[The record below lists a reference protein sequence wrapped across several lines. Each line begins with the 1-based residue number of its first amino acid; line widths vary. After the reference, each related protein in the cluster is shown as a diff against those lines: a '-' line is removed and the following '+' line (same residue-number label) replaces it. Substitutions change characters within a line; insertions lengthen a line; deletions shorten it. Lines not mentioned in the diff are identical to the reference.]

1 MEENRFNQ
9 TLRDKFQDLESP
21 FNDRVTFEA
30 VMKKREKK
38 KRRVIFWLPSVAI
51 VAGLFLSAGLGYM
64 FLSDSNSAVKS
75 PQVSLKQVVVKP
87 NKKALAKNQNE
98 KSESIQGA
106 GISHADISSNKGAIL
121 QSKVVSQSQN
131 DINKGAKGSIDAFE
145 LNNSSAIST
154 KASNPVNSQIL
165 TPNNEIFTTNSLEG
179 NFMKDDQSL
188 INAPVNVVDEVAAAR
203 TSSIDNSVE
212 ANLVDMIHNAENQLI
227 YCDPRGIY
235 PVSIGMSKMKE
246 EFIEIPE
253 GEYEK
258 AWDPARYRSKW
269 YGEMGATTGSKVI
282 VDFDNK
288 NALSVLGTMYHANY
302 QGLIL
307 RDLGNGIMLGTGV
320 SYGEWIG
327 NGEWQ
332 LTQTERKTLI
342 DSYDLV
348 VMIPPVQTV
357 RVYDTSEVIESK
369 ISTGEIQY
377 KIDKLSL
384 PLAMRYNLMLGK
396 VAWRLAAQLNPGI
409 TIKTTGDY
417 FTKTEYHSISQ
428 QRMFCMD
435 AKLAFGPSFALSTD
449 WTLVLEPNAMLH
461 SFYDKSGKRTYSK
474 ILTGF
479 GMSVVRKF

>member
-38 KRRVIFWLPSVAI
+38 KRRVIFWLPSVAV

-64 FLSDSNSAVKS
+64 FLSDSSSAVKS

-87 NKKALAKNQNE
+87 NKKSFAKNQNE

-106 GISHADISSNKGAIL
+106 GISREDISSN
-121 QSKVVSQSQN
+121 N
-131 DINKGAKGSIDAFE
+131 T
-145 LNNSSAIST
+145 SARSR
-154 KASNPVNSQIL
+154 KASNAVNSQIL
-165 TPNNEIFTTNSLEG
+165 APNNEILTTNSLEG
-179 NFMKDDQSL
+179 DFLKAELPS
-188 INAPVNVVDEVAAAR
+188 INAPVNVVEEAAAAR
-203 TSSIDNSVE
+203 TSSIDKSVE

-269 YGEMGATTGSKVI
+269 YGEIGATTGSKVI

-307 RDLGNGIMLGTGV
+307 RDLGNGIMLGTGI

-332 LTQTERKTLI
+332 LTQTERKTFI

-357 RVYDTSEVIESK
+357 RVYDTSEVIDVK
-369 ISTGEIQY
+369 LTTGDIQY
-377 KIDKLSL
+377 KIDKVSL

-409 TIKTTGDY
+409 TTKTTGDY

-479 GMSVVRKF
+479 GMTVVRKF

>member
-38 KRRVIFWLPSVAI
+38 KRRVIFWLPSVAV

-75 PQVSLKQVVVKP
+75 PQVALKNVVVKP
-87 NKKALAKNQNE
+87 NKKAFAKNQNE
-98 KSESIQGA
+98 KSESLDGV
-106 GISHADISSNKGAIL
+106 GIKSEVISSNNTS
-121 QSKVVSQSQN
+121 SKSLRVSS
-131 DINKGAKGSIDAFE
+131 
-145 LNNSSAIST
+145 
-154 KASNPVNSQIL
+154 PVNNQNRTVNNKIL
-165 TPNNEIFTTNSLEG
+165 TTNSLEG
-179 NFMKDDQSL
+179 NFL
-188 INAPVNVVDEVAAAR
+188 RAELPFVNTLVNVVEEVAAA
-203 TSSIDNSVE
+203 
-212 ANLVDMIHNAENQLI
+212 NLIDMIHNAENQLMF
-227 YCDPRGIY
+227 CDPRGIY

-307 RDLGNGIMLGTGV
+307 RDLGNGIMLGTGI

-332 LTQTERKTLI
+332 LTQTERKTFI

-357 RVYDTSEVIESK
+357 RVYDTSEVIDVK
-369 ISTGEIQY
+369 LTTGDIQY
-377 KIDKLSL
+377 KIDKVSL

-409 TIKTTGDY
+409 TTKTTGDY

-435 AKLAFGPSFALSTD
+435 AKLAFGPTFALSSD

-474 ILTGF
+474 VLTGF
-479 GMSVVRKF
+479 GMTIVRKF

>member
-38 KRRVIFWLPSVAI
+38 KRRVIFWLPSVAV
-51 VAGLFLSAGLGYM
+51 VAGLFLSAGIGYM

-75 PQVSLKQVVVKP
+75 PQVALKNVVVKP
-87 NKKALAKNQNE
+87 NKKSFAKKQNE

-106 GISHADISSNKGAIL
+106 GISLADISSNNTSSRS
-121 QSKVVSQSQN
+121 SKTS
-131 DINKGAKGSIDAFE
+131 
-145 LNNSSAIST
+145 NSS
-154 KASNPVNSQIL
+154 NSQIL
-165 TPNNEIFTTNSLEG
+165 ATNNKTLTVNPLVG
-179 NFMKDDQSL
+179 NFLKAEL
-188 INAPVNVVDEVAAAR
+188 PFINTPVNVVDELAAAR
-203 TSSIDNSVE
+203 TSSIDKSVE
-212 ANLVDMIHNAENQLI
+212 VNLVGMIHNAENQLI
-227 YCDPRGIY
+227 FCDPRGIY

-307 RDLGNGIMLGTGV
+307 RDMGNGIMLGTGL

-332 LTQTERKTLI
+332 LTQTERKTYI

-357 RVYDTSEVIESK
+357 RVYDTSEVIDVK
-369 ISTGEIQY
+369 LTTGDIQY
-377 KIDKLSL
+377 KIDKVSL

-409 TIKTTGDY
+409 TTKTTGDY

-435 AKLAFGPSFALSTD
+435 AKLAFGPSFALSSD

-479 GMSVVRKF
+479 GMTVVRKF

>member
-38 KRRVIFWLPSVAI
+38 KRRVIFWLPSVAV

-64 FLSDSNSAVKS
+64 FLSDSSSAVKS

-87 NKKALAKNQNE
+87 NKKSFAKNQNE

-106 GISHADISSNKGAIL
+106 GISREDISSN
-121 QSKVVSQSQN
+121 
-131 DINKGAKGSIDAFE
+131 
-145 LNNSSAIST
+145 NSSARSR
-154 KASNPVNSQIL
+154 KASNAVNSQIIA
-165 TPNNEIFTTNSLEG
+165 PNNQILTTNSLEG
-179 NFMKDDQSL
+179 NFLKAELPL
-188 INAPVNVVDEVAAAR
+188 INAPVNVVEEAAAAR
-203 TSSIDNSVE
+203 TSSIDKSVE

-227 YCDPRGIY
+227 FCDPRGIY

-269 YGEMGATTGSKVI
+269 YGEIGATTGSKVI

-307 RDLGNGIMLGTGV
+307 RDLGNGIMLGTGI

-332 LTQTERKTLI
+332 LTQTERKTFI

-357 RVYDTSEVIESK
+357 RVYDTSEVIDVK
-369 ISTGEIQY
+369 LTTGDIQY
-377 KIDKLSL
+377 KIDKVSL

-409 TIKTTGDY
+409 TTKTTGDY

-435 AKLAFGPSFALSTD
+435 AKLAFGPSFALSSD

-474 ILTGF
+474 VLTGF
-479 GMSVVRKF
+479 GMTIVRKF

>member
-21 FNDRVTFEA
+21 FNDRMTFEA

-38 KRRVIFWLPSVAI
+38 KRRVIFWLPSVAV

-64 FLSDSNSAVKS
+64 FLSNSNSAVKS
-75 PQVSLKQVVVKP
+75 PQVALKNVVVKP
-87 NKKALAKNQNE
+87 NKKSFAKNQNVN
-98 KSESIQGA
+98 SESIQGA
-106 GISHADISSNKGAIL
+106 GISRADISSNNTS
-121 QSKVVSQSQN
+121 SKSLKVSS
-131 DINKGAKGSIDAFE
+131 
-145 LNNSSAIST
+145 
-154 KASNPVNSQIL
+154 PVNNQNRIV
-165 TPNNEIFTTNSLEG
+165 NNKTLVDNTLLG
-179 NFMKDDQSL
+179 NFLKAEL
-188 INAPVNVVDEVAAAR
+188 PFVNAPVNVVEEAAA
-203 TSSIDNSVE
+203 
-212 ANLVDMIHNAENQLI
+212 ANLVDMIHNTENQLMF
-227 YCDPRGIY
+227 CDPRGIY

-258 AWDPARYRSKW
+258 DWDPGRYRSKW
-269 YGEMGATTGSKVI
+269 YGEMGASTGSKVI

-288 NALSVLGTMYHANY
+288 NALSILGTMYHANY

-307 RDLGNGIMLGTGV
+307 RDIGNGIMLGTGL

-332 LTQTERKTLI
+332 LTQTEHKTFI

-357 RVYDTSEVIESK
+357 RVYDTTHVIDSK
-369 ISTGEIQY
+369 VTTGEIHY
-377 KIDKLSL
+377 KIDKVSL
-384 PLAMRYNLMLGK
+384 PLAMRYNMMLGK
-396 VAWRLAAQLNPGI
+396 VTWRLAAQVNPGI
-409 TIKTTGDY
+409 TTKTSGDF
-417 FTKTEYHSISQ
+417 FTKTEYHPIIE

-435 AKLAFGPSFALSTD
+435 AKLAFGPSFAVTSD

-461 SFYDKSGKRTYSK
+461 SFYDKSGKRSYSK

-479 GMSVVRKF
+479 GMTVVRKF

>member
-1 MEENRFNQ
+1 
-9 TLRDKFQDLESP
+9 
-21 FNDRVTFEA
+21 
-30 VMKKREKK
+30 
-38 KRRVIFWLPSVAI
+38 
-51 VAGLFLSAGLGYM
+51 M

-75 PQVSLKQVVVKP
+75 PQVALKNVVVKP
-87 NKKALAKNQNE
+87 NKKAFAKNQNE
-98 KSESIQGA
+98 KSESLDGV
-106 GISHADISSNKGAIL
+106 GIKSAVISSNNTS
-121 QSKVVSQSQN
+121 SKSL
-131 DINKGAKGSIDAFE
+131 KGSI
-145 LNNSSAIST
+145 
-154 KASNPVNSQIL
+154 PVNNQNRTFNNKPL
-165 TPNNEIFTTNSLEG
+165 TSNSLEG
-179 NFMKDDQSL
+179 NFLKAEL
-188 INAPVNVVDEVAAAR
+188 PFVNTPVNVVEELAAAR
-203 TSSIDNSVE
+203 TSSIDKKVD
-212 ANLVDMIHNAENQLI
+212 ANLVDMINNAENQLMF
-227 YCDPRGIY
+227 CDPRGIY

-307 RDLGNGIMLGTGV
+307 RDMGNGIMLGTGI

-332 LTQTERKTLI
+332 LTQTERKTFI

-357 RVYDTSEVIESK
+357 RVYDTSEVIDVK
-369 ISTGEIQY
+369 LTTGDIQY
-377 KIDKLSL
+377 KIDKVSL

-409 TIKTTGDY
+409 TTKTTGDY

-435 AKLAFGPSFALSTD
+435 AKLAFGPSFALSSD

-479 GMSVVRKF
+479 GMTVVRKF

>member
-38 KRRVIFWLPSVAI
+38 KRRVIFWLPSVAV

-75 PQVSLKQVVVKP
+75 PQVALKNVVVKP
-87 NKKALAKNQNE
+87 NKKAFAKNQNE
-98 KSESIQGA
+98 KSESLEGV
-106 GISHADISSNKGAIL
+106 GIKSAVISSKNTS
-121 QSKVVSQSQN
+121 SKSLKVSS
-131 DINKGAKGSIDAFE
+131 
-145 LNNSSAIST
+145 
-154 KASNPVNSQIL
+154 PVNNQNL
-165 TPNNEIFTTNSLEG
+165 TANNKIITANTLVGDLLKAELPFV
-179 NFMKDDQSL
+179 
-188 INAPVNVVDEVAAAR
+188 NAPVNVVEELAAAR
-203 TSSIDNSVE
+203 TSSIDKLVD
-212 ANLVDMIHNAENQLI
+212 ANLVDMIHNAENQLMF
-227 YCDPRGIY
+227 CDPRGIY

-307 RDLGNGIMLGTGV
+307 RDMGNGIMLGTGI

-332 LTQTERKTLI
+332 LTQTERKTFI

-357 RVYDTSEVIESK
+357 RVYDTSEVIDVK
-369 ISTGEIQY
+369 LTTGDIQY
-377 KIDKLSL
+377 KIDKVSL

-409 TIKTTGDY
+409 TTKTTGDY

-435 AKLAFGPSFALSTD
+435 AKLAFGPSFALSSD

-479 GMSVVRKF
+479 GMTVVRKF

>member
-38 KRRVIFWLPSVAI
+38 KRRVIFWLPSVAV
-51 VAGLFLSAGLGYM
+51 VAGLFLSAGIGYM

-75 PQVSLKQVVVKP
+75 PQVALKNVVVKP
-87 NKKALAKNQNE
+87 NKKAFAKNQNE
-98 KSESIQGA
+98 KSESLDGV
-106 GISHADISSNKGAIL
+106 GIKSAVISSNNTSSKSLKVSSPFNNQNRTVNNKIL
-121 QSKVVSQSQN
+121 
-131 DINKGAKGSIDAFE
+131 
-145 LNNSSAIST
+145 
-154 KASNPVNSQIL
+154 
-165 TPNNEIFTTNSLEG
+165 TTNSLEG
-179 NFMKDDQSL
+179 NFLKDEL
-188 INAPVNVVDEVAAAR
+188 PFINTPVNVVDEVAAA
-203 TSSIDNSVE
+203 
-212 ANLVDMIHNAENQLI
+212 NLVDMINNAENQLMF
-227 YCDPRGIY
+227 CDPRGIY

-307 RDLGNGIMLGTGV
+307 RDLGNGIMLGTGI

-332 LTQTERKTLI
+332 LTQTERKTYI

-357 RVYDTSEVIESK
+357 RVYDTSEVIDVK
-369 ISTGEIQY
+369 LTTGDIQY
-377 KIDKLSL
+377 KIDKVSL

-409 TIKTTGDY
+409 TTKTTGDY

-428 QRMFCMD
+428 QRTFCMD
-435 AKLAFGPSFALSTD
+435 AKLAFGPSFALSSD

-461 SFYDKSGKRTYSK
+461 SFYDKSGKRAYSK

-479 GMSVVRKF
+479 GMTVVRKF

>member
-38 KRRVIFWLPSVAI
+38 KRRVIFWLPSVAV

-64 FLSDSNSAVKS
+64 FLSDSSSAVKS

-87 NKKALAKNQNE
+87 NKKSFAKNQNE

-106 GISHADISSNKGAIL
+106 GISREDISSN
-121 QSKVVSQSQN
+121 
-131 DINKGAKGSIDAFE
+131 
-145 LNNSSAIST
+145 NSSARSR
-154 KASNPVNSQIL
+154 KASNAVNSQIL
-165 TPNNEIFTTNSLEG
+165 APNNQILTTNSLEG
-179 NFMKDDQSL
+179 DFLKAELPL
-188 INAPVNVVDEVAAAR
+188 INAPVNVVEEAAAAR
-203 TSSIDNSVE
+203 TSSIDKSVE
-212 ANLVDMIHNAENQLI
+212 ANLVDMIHNAENQLM

-269 YGEMGATTGSKVI
+269 YGEIGATTGSKVI

-307 RDLGNGIMLGTGV
+307 RDLGNGIMLGTGI

-332 LTQTERKTLI
+332 LTQTERKTFI

-357 RVYDTSEVIESK
+357 RVYDTSEVIDVK
-369 ISTGEIQY
+369 LTTGDIQY
-377 KIDKLSL
+377 KIDKVSL

-409 TIKTTGDY
+409 TTKTTGDY

-479 GMSVVRKF
+479 GMTVVRKF

>member
-38 KRRVIFWLPSVAI
+38 KRRVIFWLPSVAV
-51 VAGLFLSAGLGYM
+51 VAGLFLSAGMGYM
-64 FLSDSNSAVKS
+64 LLSDSQSAVKL
-75 PQVSLKQVVVKP
+75 PQVALKNVVVKP
-87 NKKALAKNQNE
+87 NKKSFVQEQKE
-98 KSESIQGA
+98 KSEALQGA
-106 GISHADISSNKGAIL
+106 GISSVDISSNQRGVL
-121 QSKVVSQSQN
+121 QSKSLVGQS
-131 DINKGAKGSIDAFE
+131 K
-145 LNNSSAIST
+145 
-154 KASNPVNSQIL
+154 IL
-165 TPNNEIFTTNSLEG
+165 TINSLVGDLLNTDQTLLTTPVKIVEEG
-179 NFMKDDQSL
+179 
-188 INAPVNVVDEVAAAR
+188 AAAKM
-203 TSSIDNSVE
+203 VE
-212 ANLVDMIHNAENQLI
+212 MIQNAESQLMF
-227 YCDPRGIY
+227 CDPRGIY
-235 PVSIGMSKMKE
+235 PVSIGMSQMKE

-307 RDLGNGIMLGTGV
+307 RDMGNGIMLGTGI

-357 RVYDTSEVIESK
+357 RVYDTTEVIDTK
-369 ISTGEIQY
+369 VTTGEIHY
-377 KIDKLSL
+377 KIDKVSL

-396 VAWRLAAQLNPGI
+396 VAWRLAAQVNPGI
-409 TIKTTGDY
+409 TTKTTGDY
-417 FTKTEYHSISQ
+417 FTKTEYHPISE
-428 QRMFCMD
+428 QRMLCMD
-435 AKLAFGPSFALSTD
+435 AKLAFGPSFALTTA

-474 ILTGF
+474 VLTGF
-479 GMSVVRKF
+479 GMTVVRKF

>member
-38 KRRVIFWLPSVAI
+38 KRRVIFWLPSVAV

-75 PQVSLKQVVVKP
+75 PQVALKNVVVKP
-87 NKKALAKNQNE
+87 NKKAFAKNQNE
-98 KSESIQGA
+98 KSELLDGV
-106 GISHADISSNKGAIL
+106 GIKSAVILSNNTSSKSL
-121 QSKVVSQSQN
+121 KV
-131 DINKGAKGSIDAFE
+131 
-145 LNNSSAIST
+145 SS
-154 KASNPVNSQIL
+154 PVNNQNRTVNNKIL
-165 TPNNEIFTTNSLEG
+165 TTNSLEG
-179 NFMKDDQSL
+179 NFLKDEL
-188 INAPVNVVDEVAAAR
+188 PFINTPVNVVEEVAA
-203 TSSIDNSVE
+203 
-212 ANLVDMIHNAENQLI
+212 ANLVDMINNAENQLMF
-227 YCDPRGIY
+227 CDPRGIY
-235 PVSIGMSKMKE
+235 SVSIGMSKMKE

-307 RDLGNGIMLGTGV
+307 RDLGNGIMLGTGI

-332 LTQTERKTLI
+332 LTQTERKTYI

-357 RVYDTSEVIESK
+357 RVYDTSEVIDVK
-369 ISTGEIQY
+369 LTTGDIQY
-377 KIDKLSL
+377 KIDKVSL
-384 PLAMRYNLMLGK
+384 PLAMRYNLMFGK

-409 TIKTTGDY
+409 TTKTTGDY

-428 QRMFCMD
+428 QRTFCMD
-435 AKLAFGPSFALSTD
+435 AKLAFGPSFALSSD

-461 SFYDKSGKRTYSK
+461 SFYDKSGKRAYSK

-479 GMSVVRKF
+479 GMTVVRKF

>member
-38 KRRVIFWLPSVAI
+38 KRRVIFWLPSVAV

-64 FLSDSNSAVKS
+64 FLSDSSSAVKS

-87 NKKALAKNQNE
+87 SKKALAKKQNE

-106 GISHADISSNKGAIL
+106 GISRADISSNKGDIL
-121 QSKVVSQSQN
+121 QSKVVVRKFDVLHVEDLRQSQN
-131 DINKGAKGSIDAFE
+131 DNSTGEKVIVGDIEMNNTNAK
-145 LNNSSAIST
+145 SSKS
-154 KASNPVNSQIL
+154 SNPVN
-165 TPNNEIFTTNSLEG
+165 T
-179 NFMKDDQSL
+179 
-188 INAPVNVVDEVAAAR
+188 PVNVVDEVAAA
-203 TSSIDNSVE
+203 
-212 ANLVDMIHNAENQLI
+212 NLLDMIHNAENQLI

-269 YGEMGATTGSKVI
+269 YGEIGATTGSKVI

-307 RDLGNGIMLGTGV
+307 RDLGNGIMLGTGI

-332 LTQTERKTLI
+332 LIQTERKTFI

-357 RVYDTSEVIESK
+357 RVYDTSEVIDVK
-369 ISTGEIQY
+369 LTTGDIQY
-377 KIDKLSL
+377 KIDKVSL

-409 TIKTTGDY
+409 TTKTTGDY

-435 AKLAFGPSFALSTD
+435 AKLAFGPSFALSSD

-474 ILTGF
+474 VLTGF
-479 GMSVVRKF
+479 GMTIVRKF

>member
-38 KRRVIFWLPSVAI
+38 KRRVIFWLPSVAV

-75 PQVSLKQVVVKP
+75 PQVALKNVVVKP
-87 NKKALAKNQNE
+87 NKKSFAKNQNE
-98 KSESIQGA
+98 KSESLEGV
-106 GISHADISSNKGAIL
+106 GIKSAVISSKNTS
-121 QSKVVSQSQN
+121 SKSLKVSS
-131 DINKGAKGSIDAFE
+131 
-145 LNNSSAIST
+145 
-154 KASNPVNSQIL
+154 PVNNQNL
-165 TPNNEIFTTNSLEG
+165 TANNKIITANTLVGDLLKAELPFV
-179 NFMKDDQSL
+179 
-188 INAPVNVVDEVAAAR
+188 NAPVNVVEEAAA
-203 TSSIDNSVE
+203 
-212 ANLVDMIHNAENQLI
+212 ANLVDMINNAENQLI
-227 YCDPRGIY
+227 FCDPRGIY
-235 PVSIGMSKMKE
+235 PVSIGMSRMKE

-269 YGEMGATTGSKVI
+269 YGEIGATTGSKVI

-307 RDLGNGIMLGTGV
+307 RDLGNGIMLGTGI

-332 LTQTERKTLI
+332 LTQTERKTFI

-357 RVYDTSEVIESK
+357 RVYDTSEVIDVK
-369 ISTGEIQY
+369 LTTGDIQY
-377 KIDKLSL
+377 KIDKVSL

-409 TIKTTGDY
+409 TTKTTGDY

-435 AKLAFGPSFALSTD
+435 AKLAFGPSFALSSD

-474 ILTGF
+474 VLTGF
-479 GMSVVRKF
+479 GMTIVRKF

>member
-38 KRRVIFWLPSVAI
+38 KRRVIFWLPSVAV

-64 FLSDSNSAVKS
+64 FLSDSSSAVKS

-87 NKKALAKNQNE
+87 NKKSFAKNQNE
-98 KSESIQGA
+98 KSESIQGS
-106 GISHADISSNKGAIL
+106 GISRENISSN
-121 QSKVVSQSQN
+121 N
-131 DINKGAKGSIDAFE
+131 T
-145 LNNSSAIST
+145 SARSR
-154 KASNPVNSQIL
+154 KASNAVNSQIIA
-165 TPNNEIFTTNSLEG
+165 PNNEILTTNSLEG
-179 NFMKDDQSL
+179 DFLKAELPS
-188 INAPVNVVDEVAAAR
+188 INAPVNVVEEAAAAR
-203 TSSIDNSVE
+203 TSSIDKSVD

-269 YGEMGATTGSKVI
+269 YGEIGATTGSKVI

-307 RDLGNGIMLGTGV
+307 RDLGNGIMLGTGI

-332 LTQTERKTLI
+332 LTQTERKTFI

-357 RVYDTSEVIESK
+357 RVYDTSEVIDVK
-369 ISTGEIQY
+369 LTTGDIQY
-377 KIDKLSL
+377 KIDKVSL

-409 TIKTTGDY
+409 TTKTTGDY

-479 GMSVVRKF
+479 GMTVVRKF

>member
-38 KRRVIFWLPSVAI
+38 KRRVIFWLPSVAV
-51 VAGLFLSAGLGYM
+51 VAGLFLSAGIGYM

-75 PQVSLKQVVVKP
+75 PQVALKNVVVKP
-87 NKKALAKNQNE
+87 NKKSFAKNQNE
-98 KSESIQGA
+98 KSESLQGA
-106 GISHADISSNKGAIL
+106 GISLADISSNNTSLKS
-121 QSKVVSQSQN
+121 SKTS
-131 DINKGAKGSIDAFE
+131 
-145 LNNSSAIST
+145 NSS
-154 KASNPVNSQIL
+154 NSQIL
-165 TPNNEIFTTNSLEG
+165 ATNNKTLTVNPLVGDFLKAELPF
-179 NFMKDDQSL
+179 
-188 INAPVNVVDEVAAAR
+188 INTPVNVVDEVAAAR
-203 TSSIDNSVE
+203 TSSIDKSVE

-227 YCDPRGIY
+227 FCDPRGIY

-307 RDLGNGIMLGTGV
+307 RDMGNGIMLGTGI

-332 LTQTERKTLI
+332 LTQTERKTYI

-357 RVYDTSEVIESK
+357 RVYDTSEVIDVK
-369 ISTGEIQY
+369 LTTGDIQY
-377 KIDKLSL
+377 KIDKVSL

-409 TIKTTGDY
+409 TTKTTGDY
-417 FTKTEYHSISQ
+417 FTKTEYHAISQ
-428 QRMFCMD
+428 QRTFCMD
-435 AKLAFGPSFALSTD
+435 AKLAFGPSFALSSD

-461 SFYDKSGKRTYSK
+461 SFYDKSGKRAYSK

-479 GMSVVRKF
+479 GMTVVRKF

>member
-38 KRRVIFWLPSVAI
+38 KRRVIFWLPSVAV
-51 VAGLFLSAGLGYM
+51 VAGLFLSAGIGYM

-75 PQVSLKQVVVKP
+75 PQVALKNVVVKP
-87 NKKALAKNQNE
+87 NKKAFAKNQNE
-98 KSESIQGA
+98 KSESLDGV
-106 GISHADISSNKGAIL
+106 GIKSAVILSNNTSSKSL
-121 QSKVVSQSQN
+121 KV
-131 DINKGAKGSIDAFE
+131 
-145 LNNSSAIST
+145 SS
-154 KASNPVNSQIL
+154 PVNNQNRTVNNKIL
-165 TPNNEIFTTNSLEG
+165 TTNSLEG
-179 NFMKDDQSL
+179 NFLKAEL
-188 INAPVNVVDEVAAAR
+188 PFINTPVNVVEEVAA
-203 TSSIDNSVE
+203 
-212 ANLVDMIHNAENQLI
+212 ANLVDMINNAENQLMF
-227 YCDPRGIY
+227 CDPRGIY
-235 PVSIGMSKMKE
+235 SVSIGISKMKE

-307 RDLGNGIMLGTGV
+307 RDLGNGIMLGTGI

-332 LTQTERKTLI
+332 LTQTERKTYI

-357 RVYDTSEVIESK
+357 RVYDTSEVIDVK
-369 ISTGEIQY
+369 LTTGDIQY
-377 KIDKLSL
+377 KIDKVSL

-409 TIKTTGDY
+409 TTKTTGDY

-428 QRMFCMD
+428 QRTFCMD
-435 AKLAFGPSFALSTD
+435 AKLAFGPSFALSSD

-461 SFYDKSGKRTYSK
+461 SFYDKSGKRAYSK

-479 GMSVVRKF
+479 GMTVVRKF

>member
-38 KRRVIFWLPSVAI
+38 KRRVIFWLPSVAV

-64 FLSDSNSAVKS
+64 LLSDSNSAVKS

-87 NKKALAKNQNE
+87 NKKSFAKNQNE

-106 GISHADISSNKGAIL
+106 GIYRENISSN
-121 QSKVVSQSQN
+121 N
-131 DINKGAKGSIDAFE
+131 T
-145 LNNSSAIST
+145 SARSR
-154 KASNPVNSQIL
+154 KASNAVNSQIL
-165 TPNNEIFTTNSLEG
+165 APNNEILTTNSLEG
-179 NFMKDDQSL
+179 NFLKAELPS
-188 INAPVNVVDEVAAAR
+188 INAPVNVVEEAAAAR
-203 TSSIDNSVE
+203 TSSIDKSVD
-212 ANLVDMIHNAENQLI
+212 ANLVDMIHNAENQLM

-307 RDLGNGIMLGTGV
+307 RDLGNGIMLGTGI

-332 LTQTERKTLI
+332 LTQSERKTLI

-357 RVYDTSEVIESK
+357 RVYDTSEVIDVK
-369 ISTGEIQY
+369 LTTGDIQY
-377 KIDKLSL
+377 KIDKVSL

-409 TIKTTGDY
+409 TTKTTGDY

-479 GMSVVRKF
+479 GMTVVRKF

>member
-38 KRRVIFWLPSVAI
+38 KRRVIFWLPSVAV

-64 FLSDSNSAVKS
+64 FLSNSNSAVKS
-75 PQVSLKQVVVKP
+75 PQVALKNVVVKP
-87 NKKALAKNQNE
+87 NKKSFAKNQNVN
-98 KSESIQGA
+98 SESIQGA
-106 GISHADISSNKGAIL
+106 GISRADISSNNTS
-121 QSKVVSQSQN
+121 SKSLKVSS
-131 DINKGAKGSIDAFE
+131 
-145 LNNSSAIST
+145 
-154 KASNPVNSQIL
+154 PVNNQNRIV
-165 TPNNEIFTTNSLEG
+165 NNKTLIDNTLLG
-179 NFMKDDQSL
+179 NFLKAEL
-188 INAPVNVVDEVAAAR
+188 PFVNAPVNVVEEAAA
-203 TSSIDNSVE
+203 
-212 ANLVDMIHNAENQLI
+212 ANLVDMIHNTENQLMF
-227 YCDPRGIY
+227 CDPRGIY

-258 AWDPARYRSKW
+258 DWDPGRYRSKW
-269 YGEMGATTGSKVI
+269 YGEMGASTGSKVI

-288 NALSVLGTMYHANY
+288 NALSILGTMYHANY

-307 RDLGNGIMLGTGV
+307 RDIGNGIMLGTGL

-332 LTQTERKTLI
+332 LTQTEHKTFI

-357 RVYDTSEVIESK
+357 RVYDTTHVIDSK
-369 ISTGEIQY
+369 VTTGEIHY
-377 KIDKLSL
+377 KIDKVSL
-384 PLAMRYNLMLGK
+384 PLAMRYNMMLGK
-396 VAWRLAAQLNPGI
+396 VTWRLAAQVNPGI
-409 TIKTTGDY
+409 TTKTSGDF
-417 FTKTEYHSISQ
+417 FTKTEYHPIIE

-435 AKLAFGPSFALSTD
+435 AKLAFGPSFAVTSD

-461 SFYDKSGKRTYSK
+461 SFYDKSGKRSYSK

-479 GMSVVRKF
+479 GMTVVRKF

>member
-38 KRRVIFWLPSVAI
+38 KRRVIFWLPSVAV
-51 VAGLFLSAGLGYM
+51 VAGLFLSAGIGYM
-64 FLSDSNSAVKS
+64 FISDSNSAVKS
-75 PQVSLKQVVVKP
+75 PQVALKNVVVKP
-87 NKKALAKNQNE
+87 NKKSFAKNQNE
-98 KSESIQGA
+98 KSVSLEGA
-106 GISHADISSNKGAIL
+106 GIKSDISSNNTSSKSLKVSSLVNNQNLTVNNKTLTANTLVGDLLKAEL
-121 QSKVVSQSQN
+121 QFV
-131 DINKGAKGSIDAFE
+131 
-145 LNNSSAIST
+145 
-154 KASNPVNSQIL
+154 
-165 TPNNEIFTTNSLEG
+165 
-179 NFMKDDQSL
+179 
-188 INAPVNVVDEVAAAR
+188 NAPVNVVEEAAA
-203 TSSIDNSVE
+203 T
-212 ANLVDMIHNAENQLI
+212 NLVDMINNAENQLI
-227 YCDPRGIY
+227 FCDPRGIY

-307 RDLGNGIMLGTGV
+307 RDMGNGIMLGTGI

-332 LTQTERKTLI
+332 LTQTERKTYI

-369 ISTGEIQY
+369 ITTGEIQY
-377 KIDKLSL
+377 KIDKVSL
-384 PLAMRYNLMLGK
+384 PLSMRYNLMLGK
-396 VAWRLAAQLNPGI
+396 VAWRLAAQVNPGI

-435 AKLAFGPSFALSTD
+435 AKLAFGPSFALSSD

>member
-38 KRRVIFWLPSVAI
+38 KRRVIFWLPSVAV

-64 FLSDSNSAVKS
+64 FLSDSSSAVKS
-75 PQVSLKQVVVKP
+75 PQVSMKQLVVKP
-87 NKKALAKNQNE
+87 NKKAFAKNQNE

-106 GISHADISSNKGAIL
+106 GISRENISSN
-121 QSKVVSQSQN
+121 N
-131 DINKGAKGSIDAFE
+131 T
-145 LNNSSAIST
+145 SARSR
-154 KASNPVNSQIL
+154 KASNPVNAQIL
-165 TPNNEIFTTNSLEG
+165 VPNNEIHTTNSLEG
-179 NFMKDDQSL
+179 NFLKAEQSL
-188 INAPVNVVDEVAAAR
+188 INAAVNVVDEVAA
-203 TSSIDNSVE
+203 
-212 ANLVDMIHNAENQLI
+212 ANLVDMIHNAENQLM

-269 YGEMGATTGSKVI
+269 YGEIGATTGSKVI

-307 RDLGNGIMLGTGV
+307 RDLGNGIILGTGI

-332 LTQTERKTLI
+332 LTQTERKTFI

-357 RVYDTSEVIESK
+357 RVYDTSEVIDVK
-369 ISTGEIQY
+369 LTTGDIQY
-377 KIDKLSL
+377 KIDKVSL

-396 VAWRLAAQLNPGI
+396 VAWRLAAQVNPGI
-409 TIKTTGDY
+409 TTKTTGDY

-435 AKLAFGPSFALSTD
+435 AKLAFGPSFALSSD

-474 ILTGF
+474 VLTGF
-479 GMSVVRKF
+479 GMTIVRKF

>member
-38 KRRVIFWLPSVAI
+38 KRRVIFWLPSVAV

-64 FLSDSNSAVKS
+64 FLSDSSSAVKS

-87 NKKALAKNQNE
+87 NKKSFAKNQNE

-106 GISHADISSNKGAIL
+106 GISREDISSNNI
-121 QSKVVSQSQN
+121 
-131 DINKGAKGSIDAFE
+131 
-145 LNNSSAIST
+145 SARSR

-165 TPNNEIFTTNSLEG
+165 APNNQILTTNSLEG
-179 NFMKDDQSL
+179 NFLKAELPL
-188 INAPVNVVDEVAAAR
+188 INAPVNVVEEAAAAR
-203 TSSIDNSVE
+203 TSSIDKSVD

-307 RDLGNGIMLGTGV
+307 RDLGNGIMLGTGI

-332 LTQTERKTLI
+332 LTQTERKTFI

-348 VMIPPVQTV
+348 VLIPPVQTV
-357 RVYDTSEVIESK
+357 RVYDTSEVIDVK
-369 ISTGEIQY
+369 LTTGDIQY
-377 KIDKLSL
+377 KIDKVSL

-409 TIKTTGDY
+409 TTKTTGDY

-479 GMSVVRKF
+479 GMTVVRKF

>member
-38 KRRVIFWLPSVAI
+38 KRRVIFWLPSVAV

-64 FLSDSNSAVKS
+64 FLSDSNSAVKL
-75 PQVSLKQVVVKP
+75 PQVALKNVVVKP
-87 NKKALAKNQNE
+87 SKKAFAKNQNE
-98 KSESIQGA
+98 KSESLDGA
-106 GISHADISSNKGAIL
+106 GIKSAVISSKNTS
-121 QSKVVSQSQN
+121 SKSLKVSS
-131 DINKGAKGSIDAFE
+131 
-145 LNNSSAIST
+145 
-154 KASNPVNSQIL
+154 PVNNQNL
-165 TPNNEIFTTNSLEG
+165 TANNKIITANTLVGDLLKAELPFV
-179 NFMKDDQSL
+179 
-188 INAPVNVVDEVAAAR
+188 NAPVHVVEEAAA
-203 TSSIDNSVE
+203 T
-212 ANLVDMIHNAENQLI
+212 NLVDMINNAENQLI
-227 YCDPRGIY
+227 FCDPRGIY
-235 PVSIGMSKMKE
+235 PVSIGMSRMKE

-307 RDLGNGIMLGTGV
+307 RDLGNGIMLGTGI

-332 LTQTERKTLI
+332 LTQTERKTFI

-369 ISTGEIQY
+369 ITTGEIQY
-377 KIDKLSL
+377 KIDKVSL
-384 PLAMRYNLMLGK
+384 PLSMRYNLMLGK

-409 TIKTTGDY
+409 TTKTTGDY

-435 AKLAFGPSFALSTD
+435 AKLAFGPTFALSSD

-474 ILTGF
+474 VLTGF
-479 GMSVVRKF
+479 GMTIVRKF

>member
-38 KRRVIFWLPSVAI
+38 KRRVIFWLPSVAV

-75 PQVSLKQVVVKP
+75 PQVALKNVVVKP
-87 NKKALAKNQNE
+87 NKKSFAKNQNE
-98 KSESIQGA
+98 KSESLDGV
-106 GISHADISSNKGAIL
+106 GIKSAVISSNNTS
-121 QSKVVSQSQN
+121 SKSLKVSS
-131 DINKGAKGSIDAFE
+131 
-145 LNNSSAIST
+145 
-154 KASNPVNSQIL
+154 PVNNQNRIVNNKIL
-165 TPNNEIFTTNSLEG
+165 TTNSLEG
-179 NFMKDDQSL
+179 NFLKDEL
-188 INAPVNVVDEVAAAR
+188 PFINTPVNVVEEVAA
-203 TSSIDNSVE
+203 
-212 ANLVDMIHNAENQLI
+212 ANLVDMINNAENQLMF
-227 YCDPRGIY
+227 CDPRGIY

-307 RDLGNGIMLGTGV
+307 RDMGNGIMLGTGI

-332 LTQTERKTLI
+332 LTQTERKTYI

-357 RVYDTSEVIESK
+357 RVYDTSEVIDVK
-369 ISTGEIQY
+369 LTTGDIQY
-377 KIDKLSL
+377 KIDKVSL
-384 PLAMRYNLMLGK
+384 PLAMRYNLMFGK

-409 TIKTTGDY
+409 TTKTTGDY

-428 QRMFCMD
+428 QRTFCMD
-435 AKLAFGPSFALSTD
+435 AKLAFGPSFALSSD

-461 SFYDKSGKRTYSK
+461 SFYDKSGKRAYSK

-479 GMSVVRKF
+479 GMTVVRKF

>member
-38 KRRVIFWLPSVAI
+38 KRRVIFWLPSVAV

-64 FLSDSNSAVKS
+64 FLSDSSSAVKS
-75 PQVSLKQVVVKP
+75 PQVSMKQLVVKP
-87 NKKALAKNQNE
+87 NKKAFAKNQNE

-106 GISHADISSNKGAIL
+106 GISRADISSN
-121 QSKVVSQSQN
+121 N
-131 DINKGAKGSIDAFE
+131 T
-145 LNNSSAIST
+145 SARSR
-154 KASNPVNSQIL
+154 KASNPVNAQIL
-165 TPNNEIFTTNSLEG
+165 VPNNEIHTTNSLEG
-179 NFMKDDQSL
+179 NFLKAEQSL
-188 INAPVNVVDEVAAAR
+188 INAAVNVVDEVAA
-203 TSSIDNSVE
+203 
-212 ANLVDMIHNAENQLI
+212 ANLVDMIHNAENQLM

-269 YGEMGATTGSKVI
+269 YGEIGATTGSKVI

-307 RDLGNGIMLGTGV
+307 RDLGNGIILGTGI

-332 LTQTERKTLI
+332 LTQTERKTFI

-357 RVYDTSEVIESK
+357 RVYDTSEVIDVK
-369 ISTGEIQY
+369 LTTGDIQY
-377 KIDKLSL
+377 KIDKVSL

-396 VAWRLAAQLNPGI
+396 VAWRLAAQVNPGI
-409 TIKTTGDY
+409 TTKTTGDY

-435 AKLAFGPSFALSTD
+435 AKLAFGPSFALSSD

-474 ILTGF
+474 VLTGF
-479 GMSVVRKF
+479 GMTIVRKF

>member
-38 KRRVIFWLPSVAI
+38 KRRVIFWLPSVAV

-75 PQVSLKQVVVKP
+75 PQVALKNVVVKP
-87 NKKALAKNQNE
+87 SKKAFAKNQNE
-98 KSESIQGA
+98 KSESLDGV
-106 GISHADISSNKGAIL
+106 GIKSAVISSNNTS
-121 QSKVVSQSQN
+121 SKSLKVSS
-131 DINKGAKGSIDAFE
+131 
-145 LNNSSAIST
+145 
-154 KASNPVNSQIL
+154 PVNNQNRTVNNKIL
-165 TPNNEIFTTNSLEG
+165 ITKSLEG
-179 NFMKDDQSL
+179 NFLKAEL
-188 INAPVNVVDEVAAAR
+188 PFINAPVNVVDEVAA
-203 TSSIDNSVE
+203 
-212 ANLVDMIHNAENQLI
+212 NLVDMINNAENQLMF
-227 YCDPRGIY
+227 CDPRGIY
-235 PVSIGMSKMKE
+235 SVSIGISKMKE

-307 RDLGNGIMLGTGV
+307 RDLGNGIMLGTGI

-332 LTQTERKTLI
+332 LTQTERKTFI

-357 RVYDTSEVIESK
+357 RVYDTSEVIDVK
-369 ISTGEIQY
+369 LTTGDIQY
-377 KIDKLSL
+377 KIDKVSL

-409 TIKTTGDY
+409 TTKTTGDY
-417 FTKTEYHSISQ
+417 STKTEYHSISQ

-435 AKLAFGPSFALSTD
+435 AKLAFGPSFALSSD

-474 ILTGF
+474 VLTGF
-479 GMSVVRKF
+479 GMTIVRKF

>member
-38 KRRVIFWLPSVAI
+38 KRRVIFWLPSVAV

-64 FLSDSNSAVKS
+64 FLSDSSSAVKS

-87 NKKALAKNQNE
+87 NKKSFAKNQNE

-106 GISHADISSNKGAIL
+106 GISREDISSN
-121 QSKVVSQSQN
+121 
-131 DINKGAKGSIDAFE
+131 
-145 LNNSSAIST
+145 NSSARSR
-154 KASNPVNSQIL
+154 KASNAVNSQIL
-165 TPNNEIFTTNSLEG
+165 APNNEILTTNSLEG
-179 NFMKDDQSL
+179 NFLKAELPL
-188 INAPVNVVDEVAAAR
+188 INAPVNVVEEAAAAR
-203 TSSIDNSVE
+203 TSSIDKSVD

-307 RDLGNGIMLGTGV
+307 RDLGNGIMLGTGI

-332 LTQTERKTLI
+332 LTQTERKTFI

-357 RVYDTSEVIESK
+357 RVYDTSEVIDVK
-369 ISTGEIQY
+369 LTTGDIQY
-377 KIDKLSL
+377 KIDKVSL

-409 TIKTTGDY
+409 TTKTTGDY

-479 GMSVVRKF
+479 GMTVVRKF

>member
-98 KSESIQGA
+98 KSESIQGT
-106 GISHADISSNKGAIL
+106 GISLADISSNNTN
-121 QSKVVSQSQN
+121 SKSS
-131 DINKGAKGSIDAFE
+131 KTS
-145 LNNSSAIST
+145 NSS
-154 KASNPVNSQIL
+154 NSQIL
-165 TPNNEIFTTNSLEG
+165 ATNNKTLTANTLVGDLLKAELQFV
-179 NFMKDDQSL
+179 
-188 INAPVNVVDEVAAAR
+188 NAPVNVVDEVAAAR
-203 TSSIDNSVE
+203 TSSIDKSVE

-227 YCDPRGIY
+227 FCDPRGIY

-307 RDLGNGIMLGTGV
+307 RDLGNGVMLGTGI

-332 LTQTERKTLI
+332 LTQTERKTFI

-369 ISTGEIQY
+369 ITTGEIQY
-377 KIDKLSL
+377 KIDKVSL
-384 PLAMRYNLMLGK
+384 PLSMRYNLMLGK
-396 VAWRLAAQLNPGI
+396 VAWRLAAQVNPGI

>member
-38 KRRVIFWLPSVAI
+38 KRRVIFWLPSVAV

-87 NKKALAKNQNE
+87 NKKSFAKNQNE

-106 GISHADISSNKGAIL
+106 GIYRENISSN
-121 QSKVVSQSQN
+121 N
-131 DINKGAKGSIDAFE
+131 T
-145 LNNSSAIST
+145 SARSR
-154 KASNPVNSQIL
+154 KASNAVNSQIL
-165 TPNNEIFTTNSLEG
+165 APNNEILTTNSLEG
-179 NFMKDDQSL
+179 NFLKAELPS
-188 INAPVNVVDEVAAAR
+188 INAPVNVVEEAAAAR
-203 TSSIDNSVE
+203 TSSIDKSVD
-212 ANLVDMIHNAENQLI
+212 ANLVDMIHNAENQLM

-307 RDLGNGIMLGTGV
+307 RDLGNGIMLGTGI

-332 LTQTERKTLI
+332 LTQSERKTLI

-357 RVYDTSEVIESK
+357 RVYDTSEVIDVK
-369 ISTGEIQY
+369 LTTGDIQY
-377 KIDKLSL
+377 KIDKVSL

-409 TIKTTGDY
+409 TTKTTGDY

-479 GMSVVRKF
+479 GMTVVRKF

>member
-38 KRRVIFWLPSVAI
+38 KRRVIFWLPSVAV

-75 PQVSLKQVVVKP
+75 PQVALKNVVVKP
-87 NKKALAKNQNE
+87 NKKSFAKNQNE
-98 KSESIQGA
+98 KSESLDGV
-106 GISHADISSNKGAIL
+106 GIKSALISSTNTS
-121 QSKVVSQSQN
+121 SKSLKVSS
-131 DINKGAKGSIDAFE
+131 
-145 LNNSSAIST
+145 
-154 KASNPVNSQIL
+154 PVNNQNRTVNNKIL
-165 TPNNEIFTTNSLEG
+165 TTNSLEG
-179 NFMKDDQSL
+179 NFLKDEL
-188 INAPVNVVDEVAAAR
+188 PFVNNPVNVVDEVAA
-203 TSSIDNSVE
+203 
-212 ANLVDMIHNAENQLI
+212 NLVDMINNAENQLMF
-227 YCDPRGIY
+227 CDPRGIY

-258 AWDPARYRSKW
+258 AWDPARYRTKW

-307 RDLGNGIMLGTGV
+307 RDMGNGIMLGTGI

-332 LTQTERKTLI
+332 LTQTERKTYI

-357 RVYDTSEVIESK
+357 RVYDTSEVIDVK
-369 ISTGEIQY
+369 LTTGDIQY
-377 KIDKLSL
+377 KIDKVSL
-384 PLAMRYNLMLGK
+384 PLAMRYNLMFGK

-409 TIKTTGDY
+409 TTKTTGDY
-417 FTKTEYHSISQ
+417 FTKTEYHAISQ
-428 QRMFCMD
+428 QRTFCMD
-435 AKLAFGPSFALSTD
+435 AKLAFGPSFALSSD

-461 SFYDKSGKRTYSK
+461 SFYDKSGKRAYSK

-479 GMSVVRKF
+479 GMTVVRKF

>member
-21 FNDRVTFEA
+21 FHDRVTFEA

-38 KRRVIFWLPSVAI
+38 KRRVIFWLPSVAV

-64 FLSDSNSAVKS
+64 FLSDSSSAVKS

-87 NKKALAKNQNE
+87 NKKSFAKNQNE

-106 GISHADISSNKGAIL
+106 GISREDISSNNT
-121 QSKVVSQSQN
+121 S
-131 DINKGAKGSIDAFE
+131 AKSR
-145 LNNSSAIST
+145 

-165 TPNNEIFTTNSLEG
+165 APNNQILTTNSLEG
-179 NFMKDDQSL
+179 NFLKAELPL
-188 INAPVNVVDEVAAAR
+188 INAPVNVVEEAAAAR
-203 TSSIDNSVE
+203 TSSIDKSVE

-307 RDLGNGIMLGTGV
+307 RDLGNGIMLGTGI

-332 LTQTERKTLI
+332 LTQTERKTFI

-357 RVYDTSEVIESK
+357 RVYDTSEVIDVK
-369 ISTGEIQY
+369 LTTGDIQY
-377 KIDKLSL
+377 KIDKVSL

-409 TIKTTGDY
+409 TTKTTGDY

-479 GMSVVRKF
+479 GMTVVRKF

>member
-38 KRRVIFWLPSVAI
+38 KRRVIFWLPSVAV
-51 VAGLFLSAGLGYM
+51 VAGLFLSAGMGYM
-64 FLSDSNSAVKS
+64 LLSDSQSAVKL
-75 PQVSLKQVVVKP
+75 PQVALKNVVVKP
-87 NKKALAKNQNE
+87 NKKSFVKEQKE
-98 KSESIQGA
+98 KSEALQGA
-106 GISHADISSNKGAIL
+106 GISSVDISSNQRGVL
-121 QSKVVSQSQN
+121 QSKSLVGQ
-131 DINKGAKGSIDAFE
+131 
-145 LNNSSAIST
+145 
-154 KASNPVNSQIL
+154 SQIL
-165 TPNNEIFTTNSLEG
+165 TINSLVGDLLNTDQTLLTTPVKIVEEG
-179 NFMKDDQSL
+179 
-188 INAPVNVVDEVAAAR
+188 AAAKM
-203 TSSIDNSVE
+203 VE
-212 ANLVDMIHNAENQLI
+212 MIQNAESQLMF
-227 YCDPRGIY
+227 CDPRGIY
-235 PVSIGMSKMKE
+235 PVSIGMSQMKE

-258 AWDPARYRSKW
+258 AWDPGRYRSKW
-269 YGEMGATTGSKVI
+269 YGELGASTGSKVI

-288 NALSVLGTMYHANY
+288 NELSVLGTMYHANY

-307 RDLGNGIMLGTGV
+307 RDMGNGIMLGTGI

-357 RVYDTSEVIESK
+357 RVYDTTEVIDTK
-369 ISTGEIQY
+369 VTTGEIHY
-377 KIDKLSL
+377 KIDKVSL

-396 VAWRLAAQLNPGI
+396 VAWRLAAQVNPGI
-409 TIKTTGDY
+409 TTKTTGDY
-417 FTKTEYHSISQ
+417 FTKTEYHPISE
-428 QRMFCMD
+428 QRMLCMD
-435 AKLAFGPSFALSTD
+435 AKLAFGPSFALTTA

-474 ILTGF
+474 VLTGF
-479 GMSVVRKF
+479 GMTVVRKF

>member
-38 KRRVIFWLPSVAI
+38 KRRVIFWLPSVAV

-75 PQVSLKQVVVKP
+75 PQVALKNVVVKP
-87 NKKALAKNQNE
+87 NKKSFAKNQNE
-98 KSESIQGA
+98 KSESLEGV
-106 GISHADISSNKGAIL
+106 GIKSAVISSKNTS
-121 QSKVVSQSQN
+121 SKSLKVSS
-131 DINKGAKGSIDAFE
+131 
-145 LNNSSAIST
+145 
-154 KASNPVNSQIL
+154 PVNNQNL
-165 TPNNEIFTTNSLEG
+165 TANNKIITANTLVGDLLKAELPFV
-179 NFMKDDQSL
+179 
-188 INAPVNVVDEVAAAR
+188 NAPVNVVEEAAA
-203 TSSIDNSVE
+203 
-212 ANLVDMIHNAENQLI
+212 ANLVDMINNAENQLI
-227 YCDPRGIY
+227 FCDPRGIY
-235 PVSIGMSKMKE
+235 PVSIGMSRMKE

-269 YGEMGATTGSKVI
+269 YGEIGATTGSKVI

-307 RDLGNGIMLGTGV
+307 RDMGNGIMLGTGI

-332 LTQTERKTLI
+332 LTQTERKTYI

-357 RVYDTSEVIESK
+357 RVYDTSEVIDVK
-369 ISTGEIQY
+369 LTTGDIQY
-377 KIDKLSL
+377 KIDKVSL
-384 PLAMRYNLMLGK
+384 PLAMRYNLMFGK

-435 AKLAFGPSFALSTD
+435 AKLAFGPSFALSSD

>member
-9 TLRDKFQDLESP
+9 TFRDKFQDLESP

-38 KRRVIFWLPSVAI
+38 KRRVIFWLPSVAV

-75 PQVSLKQVVVKP
+75 PQVALKNVVVKP
-87 NKKALAKNQNE
+87 NKKAFAKNQNE
-98 KSESIQGA
+98 KSESLEGV
-106 GISHADISSNKGAIL
+106 GIKSAVISSKNTS
-121 QSKVVSQSQN
+121 SKSLKVSS
-131 DINKGAKGSIDAFE
+131 
-145 LNNSSAIST
+145 
-154 KASNPVNSQIL
+154 PVNNQNL
-165 TPNNEIFTTNSLEG
+165 TFNNKPLTSNSLEG
-179 NFMKDDQSL
+179 NFLKAEL
-188 INAPVNVVDEVAAAR
+188 PFVNTPVNVVEELAAAR
-203 TSSIDNSVE
+203 TSSIDKLVD
-212 ANLVDMIHNAENQLI
+212 ANLVDMIHNAENQLMF
-227 YCDPRGIY
+227 CDPRGIY

-307 RDLGNGIMLGTGV
+307 RDMGNGIMLGTGI

-332 LTQTERKTLI
+332 LTQTERKTFI

-357 RVYDTSEVIESK
+357 RVYDTSEVIDVK
-369 ISTGEIQY
+369 LTTGDIQY
-377 KIDKLSL
+377 KIDKVSL

-409 TIKTTGDY
+409 TTKTTGDY

-435 AKLAFGPSFALSTD
+435 AKLAFGPSFALSSD

-479 GMSVVRKF
+479 GMTVVRKF

>member
-38 KRRVIFWLPSVAI
+38 KRRVIFWLPSVAV

-64 FLSDSNSAVKS
+64 FLSDSSSAVKS

-87 NKKALAKNQNE
+87 SKKALAKKQNE

-106 GISHADISSNKGAIL
+106 GISRADISSNKGDIL
-121 QSKVVSQSQN
+121 QSKVVVRKFDVLHVEDLRQSQN
-131 DINKGAKGSIDAFE
+131 DNSTGEKVIVGDIEMNNTNAK
-145 LNNSSAIST
+145 SSKS
-154 KASNPVNSQIL
+154 SNPVN
-165 TPNNEIFTTNSLEG
+165 T
-179 NFMKDDQSL
+179 
-188 INAPVNVVDEVAAAR
+188 PVNVVDEVAAA
-203 TSSIDNSVE
+203 
-212 ANLVDMIHNAENQLI
+212 NLLDMIHNAENQLM

-269 YGEMGATTGSKVI
+269 YGEIGATTGSKVI

-307 RDLGNGIMLGTGV
+307 RDLGNGIMLGTGI

-332 LTQTERKTLI
+332 LTQTERKTFI

-357 RVYDTSEVIESK
+357 RVYDTSEVIDVK
-369 ISTGEIQY
+369 LTTGDIQY
-377 KIDKLSL
+377 KIDKVSL

-409 TIKTTGDY
+409 TTKTTGDY

-479 GMSVVRKF
+479 GMTVVRKF

>member
-38 KRRVIFWLPSVAI
+38 KRRVIFWLPSVAV
-51 VAGLFLSAGLGYM
+51 VAGLFLSAGIGYM

-75 PQVSLKQVVVKP
+75 PQVALKNVVVKP
-87 NKKALAKNQNE
+87 NKKSFAKNQNE
-98 KSESIQGA
+98 KSESIQGT
-106 GISHADISSNKGAIL
+106 GISLADISSNNTSLKS
-121 QSKVVSQSQN
+121 SKTS
-131 DINKGAKGSIDAFE
+131 
-145 LNNSSAIST
+145 NSS
-154 KASNPVNSQIL
+154 NSQIL
-165 TPNNEIFTTNSLEG
+165 ATNNKTLTVNPLVGDFLKAELPFVNT
-179 NFMKDDQSL
+179 
-188 INAPVNVVDEVAAAR
+188 PVNVVDELAAAR
-203 TSSIDNSVE
+203 TSSIDKSVA
-212 ANLVDMIHNAENQLI
+212 ANLVDMIHNAENQLMF
-227 YCDPRGIY
+227 CDPRGIY

-269 YGEMGATTGSKVI
+269 YVEMGATTGSKVI

-307 RDLGNGIMLGTGV
+307 RDLGNGIMLGTGI

-332 LTQTERKTLI
+332 LTQTERKTYI

-357 RVYDTSEVIESK
+357 RVYDTSEVIDVK
-369 ISTGEIQY
+369 LTTGDIQY
-377 KIDKLSL
+377 KIDKVSL

-409 TIKTTGDY
+409 TTKTTGDY
-417 FTKTEYHSISQ
+417 FTKTEYHAISQ
-428 QRMFCMD
+428 QRTFCMD
-435 AKLAFGPSFALSTD
+435 AKLAFGPSFALSSD

-461 SFYDKSGKRTYSK
+461 SFYDKSGKRAYSK

-479 GMSVVRKF
+479 GMTVVRKF

>member
-38 KRRVIFWLPSVAI
+38 KRRVIFWLPSVAV

-64 FLSDSNSAVKS
+64 FLSDSSSAVKS

-87 NKKALAKNQNE
+87 SKKALAKKQNE

-106 GISHADISSNKGAIL
+106 GISRADISSNKGDIL
-121 QSKVVSQSQN
+121 QSKVVVRKFDVLHVEDLRQSQN
-131 DINKGAKGSIDAFE
+131 DNSTGEKVIVGDIEMNNTNAK
-145 LNNSSAIST
+145 SSKS
-154 KASNPVNSQIL
+154 SNPVN
-165 TPNNEIFTTNSLEG
+165 T
-179 NFMKDDQSL
+179 
-188 INAPVNVVDEVAAAR
+188 PVNVVDEVAAA
-203 TSSIDNSVE
+203 
-212 ANLVDMIHNAENQLI
+212 NLLDMIHNAENQLI

-269 YGEMGATTGSKVI
+269 YGEIGATTGSKVI

-307 RDLGNGIMLGTGV
+307 RDLGNGIMLGTGI

-332 LTQTERKTLI
+332 LTQTERKTFI

-357 RVYDTSEVIESK
+357 RVYDTSEVIDVK
-369 ISTGEIQY
+369 LTTGEIQY
-377 KIDKLSL
+377 KIDKVSL

-396 VAWRLAAQLNPGI
+396 VAWRLAAQVNPGI
-409 TIKTTGDY
+409 TTKTTGDY

-479 GMSVVRKF
+479 GMTVVRKF

>member
-38 KRRVIFWLPSVAI
+38 KRRVIFWLPSVAV

-75 PQVSLKQVVVKP
+75 PQVALKNVVVKP
-87 NKKALAKNQNE
+87 NKKSFAKNQNE
-98 KSESIQGA
+98 KSESLEGV
-106 GISHADISSNKGAIL
+106 GIKSAVISSKNTS
-121 QSKVVSQSQN
+121 SKSLKVSS
-131 DINKGAKGSIDAFE
+131 
-145 LNNSSAIST
+145 
-154 KASNPVNSQIL
+154 PVNNQNL
-165 TPNNEIFTTNSLEG
+165 TANNKIITANTLVGDLLKAELPFV
-179 NFMKDDQSL
+179 
-188 INAPVNVVDEVAAAR
+188 NAPVNVVEEATA
-203 TSSIDNSVE
+203 

-227 YCDPRGIY
+227 FCDPRGIY
-235 PVSIGMSKMKE
+235 PVSIGMSRMKE

-269 YGEMGATTGSKVI
+269 YGEIGATTGSKVI

-307 RDLGNGIMLGTGV
+307 RDLGNGIMLGTGI

-332 LTQTERKTLI
+332 LTQTERKTFI

-357 RVYDTSEVIESK
+357 RVYDTSEVIDVK
-369 ISTGEIQY
+369 LTTGDIQY
-377 KIDKLSL
+377 KIDKVSL

-409 TIKTTGDY
+409 TTKTTGDY

-435 AKLAFGPSFALSTD
+435 AKLAFGPSFALSSD

-474 ILTGF
+474 VLTGF
-479 GMSVVRKF
+479 GMTIVRKF

>member
-38 KRRVIFWLPSVAI
+38 KRRVIFWLPSVAV

-64 FLSDSNSAVKS
+64 FLSDSSSAVKS

-87 NKKALAKNQNE
+87 NKKSFAKNQNE

-106 GISHADISSNKGAIL
+106 GISREDISSNNI
-121 QSKVVSQSQN
+121 
-131 DINKGAKGSIDAFE
+131 
-145 LNNSSAIST
+145 SARSR
-154 KASNPVNSQIL
+154 KASNAVNSQIL
-165 TPNNEIFTTNSLEG
+165 APNNQILTTNSLEG
-179 NFMKDDQSL
+179 NFLKAELPL
-188 INAPVNVVDEVAAAR
+188 IIAPVNVVEEAAAAR
-203 TSSIDNSVE
+203 TSSIDKSVE
-212 ANLVDMIHNAENQLI
+212 ANLVDMIHNAENQLM

-269 YGEMGATTGSKVI
+269 YGEIGATTGSKVI

-307 RDLGNGIMLGTGV
+307 RDLGNGIMLGTGI

-332 LTQTERKTLI
+332 LTQTERKTFI

-357 RVYDTSEVIESK
+357 RVYDTSEVIDVK
-369 ISTGEIQY
+369 LTTGDIQY
-377 KIDKLSL
+377 KIDKVSL

-409 TIKTTGDY
+409 TTKTTGDY

-435 AKLAFGPSFALSTD
+435 AKLAFGPSFALSSD

-479 GMSVVRKF
+479 GMTVVRKF

>member
-38 KRRVIFWLPSVAI
+38 KRRVIFWLPSVAV

-64 FLSDSNSAVKS
+64 LLSDSNSAVKS

-87 NKKALAKNQNE
+87 NKKSFAKNQNE

-106 GISHADISSNKGAIL
+106 GISRADISSNNI
-121 QSKVVSQSQN
+121 
-131 DINKGAKGSIDAFE
+131 
-145 LNNSSAIST
+145 SARSR
-154 KASNPVNSQIL
+154 KASNAVNSQIL
-165 TPNNEIFTTNSLEG
+165 APNNQILTTNSLEG
-179 NFMKDDQSL
+179 NFLKAELPL
-188 INAPVNVVDEVAAAR
+188 INAPVNVVEEAAAAR
-203 TSSIDNSVE
+203 TSSIDKSVD

-307 RDLGNGIMLGTGV
+307 RDLGNGIMLGTGI

-332 LTQTERKTLI
+332 LTQSERKTLI

-357 RVYDTSEVIESK
+357 RVYDTSEVIDVK
-369 ISTGEIQY
+369 LTTGDIQY
-377 KIDKLSL
+377 KIDKVSL

-409 TIKTTGDY
+409 TTKTTGDY

-479 GMSVVRKF
+479 GMTVVRKF